1 MVEELNLSF
10 AYDVYDP
17 RYDERRKL
25 VYAPALFNR
34 RKRKGIRLKMLR
46 DY

>member
-25 VYAPALFNR
+25 VYAQHCLTDEA
-34 RKRKGIRLKMLR
+34 
-46 DY
+46 